1 MENQPPDAA
10 AFLEST
16 PLVPL
21 EIRPDGSVPYVGP
34 QAEALLGLPRDV
46 WHRGEVWDRCLMID
60 DRGTVAEARA
70 NSFQARA
77 RHELDYRLE
86 RADGGIL
93 WVTELLTFADDADGP
108 VLRGFLW
115 DITWRKRQELALW
128 RAEERIR
135 GLIRQAP
142 DAMVLTDG
150 NGRILN
156 MNDQA
161 EALFDYPLSDL
172 AGSSLEHLLPER
184 LRSRLGDLLVAF
196 EGDHERRSL
205 VDGESLAIQ
214 RADRCEIPVEMSL
227 GLVSGPGEDRQIL
240 WAIRDL
246 TVRRRLEAKRE

>member
-1 MENQPPDAA
+1 MGHEQLDAA
-10 AFLEST
+10 GFLEST

-21 EIRPDGSVPYVGP
+21 EIRLDGSVSYVGE
-34 QAEALLGLPRDV
+34 QAEALLGFPLDV
-46 WHRGEVWDRCLMID
+46 WHGGEVWDRCVVFD

-70 NSFQARA
+70 NSFEARA

-86 RADGGIL
+86 RTDGRIL
-93 WVTELLTFADDADGP
+93 WVTELLTFAEDARGP
-108 VLRGFLW
+108 LLRGFLW

-128 RAEERIR
+128 RAEERLR

-150 NGRILN
+150 QGRILN

-161 EALFDYPLSDL
+161 QALFDYPLSDL
-172 AGSSLEHLLPER
+172 AGSSLEHLIPER

-196 EGDHERRSL
+196 EGDHARRSL
-205 VDGESLAIQ
+205 LDGESLAIQ

-246 TVRRRLEAKRE
+246 TVRRRLEAKRG